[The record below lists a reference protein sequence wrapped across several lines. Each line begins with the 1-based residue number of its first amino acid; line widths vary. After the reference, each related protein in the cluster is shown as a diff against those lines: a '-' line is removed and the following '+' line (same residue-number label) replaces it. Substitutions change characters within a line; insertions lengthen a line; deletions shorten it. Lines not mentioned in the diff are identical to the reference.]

1 MSKSRTRRNGEGTI
15 RQRTDGRWEVRISG
29 GIDFATGH
37 KMRVSRYASTEEE
50 AVQALNQLRVQ
61 FGSSRR
67 KVSPM
72 LLGEWL
78 DFWLQTYM
86 ISSLK
91 QSTYAS
97 YQTYAR
103 VHFKPALGEV
113 PLKSLSTRILQQ
125 FYNYKF
131 EEEGLSPKSI
141 RNMNLY
147 LHKALSQALQE
158 GLIDSNPASGVTLP
172 RARRPQVEIL
182 TRDDQAKLV
191 QATYHHRYGV
201 FVRLVLMTGLRMGEL
216 LGLRWEDIDFHSN
229 MLHIQRTLN
238 RLQKRDLPD
247 TFSGNRTEIVIQEPK
262 TENSIRTIPLLPQLI
277 KDLMTWRSL
286 QEMDRAAAGEQ
297 YQDTGM
303 IVTNPMGGYIEP
315 RTFKK
320 YYDQILEIARLRHFT
335 FHALRHTM
343 ASMLYFNGVDS
354 ISISK
359 RLGHAQVS
367 TTANIYAHVMEAAD
381 QKNADIL
388 ADVFLKKA

>member
-1 MSKSRTRRNGEGTI
+1 
-15 RQRTDGRWEVRISG
+15 
-29 GIDFATGH
+29 
-37 KMRVSRYASTEEE
+37 MR
-50 AVQALNQLRVQ
+50 
-61 FGSSRR
+61 
-67 KVSPM
+67 
-72 LLGEWL
+72 
-78 DFWLQTYM
+78 
-86 ISSLK
+86 
-91 QSTYAS
+91 
-97 YQTYAR
+97 
-103 VHFKPALGEV
+103 
-113 PLKSLSTRILQQ
+113 
-125 FYNYKF
+125 
-131 EEEGLSPKSI
+131 
-141 RNMNLY
+141 
-147 LHKALSQALQE
+147 
-158 GLIDSNPASGVTLP
+158 
-172 RARRPQVEIL
+172 
-182 TRDDQAKLV
+182 
-191 QATYHHRYGV
+191 ATYHHRYGV

-354 ISISK
+354 VSISK